1 MMKND
6 PRYVKY
12 LFRLFGK
19 RNGVTYERLLTYHNC
34 TDADYEEFYPV
45 IKQSEKTL
53 RDIRSDP
60 ERGMFCLDWDDE
72 DPIEV
77 IGSEI
82 DNNYTRLEVVLVP
95 CNYVHQQLGDV
106 GDFIHPECVP
116 DLES

>member
-1 MMKND
+1 
-6 PRYVKY
+6 
-12 LFRLFGK
+12 
-19 RNGVTYERLLTYHNC
+19 
-34 TDADYEEFYPV
+34 
-45 IKQSEKTL
+45 
-53 RDIRSDP
+53 
-60 ERGMFCLDWDDE
+60 MFCLDWDDD

-82 DNNYTRLEVVLVP
+82 DNDYTRLEVVLVP